1 MSRIIAAAA
10 IRGAHKIVD
19 RAENSLTKAIEGYG
33 KEKAVEFP
41 NTGYF
46 LPVIYG
52 MTRHGDLFRRG
63 NHRGN

>member
-19 RAENSLTKAIEGYG
+19 RADKKLNEAIEGYG
-33 KEKAVEFP
+33 KDKTVEFP
-41 NTGYF
+41 NTGYY

-52 MTRHGDLFRRG
+52 MTGMKLQTLGDME
-63 NHRGN
+63 